1 MSLIDNL
8 QQILECKTKI
18 KEALIEKGVSA
29 DDMENLAFNKYAE
42 TIKKLQLNT
51 TPPDDGSSDP
61 TPDPTPSADY
71 IYSNGYIEGGTND
84 IITYIPYEIKTDDD
98 GGHFVEEN
106 DALAIEL
113 ICPVEIRGVSG
124 KYMNIVFTV
133 DIPENYD
140 IVGFYLKGISG
151 EYETYEL
158 GFKENPRNK
167 TIERNGVTYKSFV
180 RVTAGGTDYSA
191 PADISSGIL
200 YYKITIKK
208 QSI

>member
-1 MSLIDNL
+1 MKLIDNL
-8 QQILECKTKI
+8 VKIEQCKNAI
-18 KEALIEKGVSA
+18 KDALIEKGA
-29 DDMENLAFNKYAE
+29 NAKDMNNLAFSGYAQK
-42 TIKKLQLNT
+42 IRDLQFESGD
-51 TPPDDGSSDP
+51 TPSTP
-61 TPDPTPSADY
+61 TPTPSADY

-84 IITYIPYEIKTDDD
+84 IITYIPYEIKTKDD

-106 DALAIEL
+106 DVLAIEL

-140 IVGFYLKGISG
+140 IVGFYLKGLTG
-151 EYETYEL
+151 EYETYEY

-180 RVTAGGTDYSA
+180 RVTAGGTDYSI

>member
-1 MSLIDNL
+1 MSLINNL
-8 QQILECKTKI
+8 KAINDCKDAI
-18 KEALIEKGVSA
+18 KKALVNKHV
-29 DDMENLAFNKYAE
+29 DMTDVTFEGYAE
-42 TIKKLQLNT
+42 KINSLQLNT
-51 TPPDDGSSDP
+51 NP
-61 TPDPTPSADY
+61 PSADY

-84 IITYIPYEIKTDDD
+84 IITYIPYEIKTTD

>member
-1 MSLIDNL
+1 MG
-8 QQILECKTKI
+8 
-18 KEALIEKGVSA
+18 LIENLNAINDCKEDIKAALKEKGGDTYMDDVAFSGYA
-29 DDMENLAFNKYAE
+29 DKIRA
-42 TIKKLQLNT
+42 LQLESGDD
-51 TPPDDGSSDP
+51 TPPSGS
-61 TPDPTPSADY
+61 TPAPTPSVDY

-84 IITYIPYEIKTDDD
+84 IITYIPYEIKIKDD
-98 GGHFVEEN
+98 GGHFVKEN

-140 IVGFYLKGISG
+140 IVGFYLKGLTE
-151 EYETYEL
+151 EYETYGPGL
-158 GFKENPRNK
+158 KENPRNK

-180 RVTAGGTDYSA
+180 RVTASGTDYSS